1 MKPSICRTKQR
12 VYIPADEIACKE
24 KEIFIEKV
32 NSINEVT
39 PKAGHAYFD
48 SGGILWGYLNHE
60 FVKLNRHPV
69 SWGELRGN
77 LTDQLDLKLAL
88 EKFVKSVTFNG
99 NKLTG
104 ENLTIDALTGVKVN
118 GAALE
123 QEDHQVN
130 IDLSDYALAV
140 NIPENVSEL
149 TNDSGFITNE
159 QLAESLKGKA
169 DKIESIDFCTDADI
183 DAIFTE
189 DK

>member
-24 KEIFIEKV
+24 REIFIEKV

-39 PKAGHAYFD
+39 PKAGHAYFELN
-48 SGGILWGYLNHE
+48 GI
-60 FVKLNRHPV
+60 
-69 SWGELRGN
+69 
-77 LTDQLDLKLAL
+77 AL
-88 EKFVKSVTFNG
+88 QQ
-99 NKLTG
+99 
-104 ENLTIDALTGVKVN
+104 EN
-118 GAALE
+118 
-123 QEDHQVN
+123 HQVN
-130 IDLSDYALAV
+130 IDLSRYALAT

-149 TNDSGFITNE
+149 TNDSGYITNE